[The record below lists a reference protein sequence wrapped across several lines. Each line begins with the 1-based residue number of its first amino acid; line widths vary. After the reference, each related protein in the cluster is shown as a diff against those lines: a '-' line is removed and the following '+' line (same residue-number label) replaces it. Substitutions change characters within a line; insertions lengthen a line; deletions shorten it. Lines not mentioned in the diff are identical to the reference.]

1 MKTIKEVSNEMN
13 VSEHTLRFWAKE
25 GLFPYV
31 KRDANNV
38 RQFSEN
44 DLQWVL
50 IVKCLRSGGV
60 QLADIKKYLALCQ
73 VGDSTI
79 QERFSII
86 MSAKQK
92 TIEQIEELKKQLKK
106 LEYKEHYYKDL
117 MSGKGNL
124 KDACNPMNGMLKTKC
139 ESKIGA

>member
-1 MKTIKEVSNEMN
+1 MKTIKEVSKEMN
-13 VSEHTLRFWAKE
+13 ISEHTLRFWAKE

-31 KRDANNV
+31 ERDKSNI
-38 RQFSEN
+38 RQFSED

-60 QLADIKKYLALCQ
+60 QLTDIKKYLALCQ

-79 QERFSII
+79 EERFGII

-92 TIEQIEELKKQLKK
+92 TIEQITELNKQLDK
-106 LEYKEHYYKDL
+106 LNYKEKYYRDL
-117 MSGKGNL
+117 M
-124 KDACNPMNGMLKTKC
+124 
-139 ESKIGA
+139 